1 MNAPLFPSTPEQ
13 ILLVPVDQLVASD
26 LNVRKTGGQS
36 ISELAASIRAH
47 GLLQNLTAVAT
58 KSTSRGKVVDKFHVV
73 AGGRRLR
80 AIQQLIEEGHL
91 PADYQVP
98 VRIVGE
104 DDAVAASL
112 AENTVRE
119 AMNPAD
125 QVLAFKAMAD
135 DNMSPAEIADAFGV
149 SEVTVQRRLA
159 LANVAPALL
168 DAYRDGEVTLEK
180 LQALALTD
188 DHKVQLE
195 VWDQVKGRSWQ
206 DADDIKRL
214 IAGDDET
221 ASDNPLAKFVTVEA
235 YEAAGGPVRRDLFSD
250 EGECFLLDSALL
262 ERLAMA
268 KLQAEADKLAT
279 RDGVKW
285 VDVHLR
291 WNWGLS
297 GKYRDCKTSQREP
310 RAGEAMTLRKLRAAL
325 EKISKEQDGLTEDE
339 YYEQADELE
348 AQRLAA
354 EEAVESFED
363 TLAFPVGPD
372 AQRAGAVVTMNDDG
386 QLWVKLHQLR
396 RAEDGKSAPG
406 DEDGDDDQGDDDD
419 DETPAPAPAASGLPR
434 SMIQRLT
441 AHRTAAG
448 QAVLATNPDQAV
460 RVLAAHMVSN
470 IWGQHDNMLQTVVR
484 HVNPAKHAEEVSDSK
499 AAATLQAAEKAI
511 TEMLPY
517 GGGCD
522 ALEILDWMQEQP
534 MERVLKVLALCTA
547 YQLDTTT
554 DMNAGHNDG
563 AMVIEALEID
573 MADWWEPTRAT
584 WFDHVN
590 VARIEATVA
599 DACDDAQVQALSKL
613 KGKDAIAGRAEQ
625 MLAGKRW
632 LPDVLKGE

>member
-1 MNAPLFPSTPEQ
+1 MNAPIFPSTPEM
-13 ILLVPVDQLVASD
+13 IRMVPVSMLVSSEK
-26 LNVRKTGGQS
+26 NVRKTGGQS
-36 ISELAASIRAH
+36 IDELAASIRAH
-47 GLLQNLTAVAT
+47 GLLQNLSAYAID
-58 KSTSRGKVVDKFHVV
+58 KGHPNYEVVRFEVV
-73 AGGRRLR
+73 AGNRRLR
-80 AIQQLIEEGHL
+80 AIKQLIDEGHL

-98 VRIVGE
+98 VRMV
-104 DDAVAASL
+104 DRNDATSVSL
-112 AENTVRE
+112 AENVVRE

-125 QVLAFKAMAD
+125 QIVAFKAMAD
-135 DNMSPAEIADAFGV
+135 SMSPAEIADAFGV

-180 LQALALTD
+180 LQAMALTD
-188 DHKVQLE
+188 DHAVQLE
-195 VWDQVKGRSWQ
+195 VWQQVKGRDWQ

-214 IAGDDET
+214 IAGDGDT
-221 ASDNPLAKFVTVEA
+221 PSTHALVKFVTLEA

-250 EGECFLLDSALL
+250 EGECWLLDSALL
-262 ERLAMA
+262 ERLALA
-268 KLQAEADKLAT
+268 KLQVEADKLAK
-279 RDGVKW
+279 REGVKW

-297 GKYRDCKTSQREP
+297 SQYRTCKTSDQEP
-310 RAGEAMTLRKLRAAL
+310 RAGEAMTLKKLRAAL
-325 EKISKEQDGLTEDE
+325 EKISKEQDRLTDEE
-339 YYEQADELE
+339 YYDAADELE
-348 AQRLAA
+348 AQRIAA
-354 EEAVESFED
+354 EEAVEAFEE
-363 TLAFPVGPD
+363 TLRFPVGPD
-372 AQRAGAVVTMNDDG
+372 ARRAGAVVTINDDG

-396 RAEDGKSAPG
+396 TAEDKAAARAAV
-406 DEDGDDDQGDDDD
+406 EDDD
-419 DETPAPAPAASGLPR
+419 DEDEAPAPASTALPR
-434 SMIQRLT
+434 SLINRLT
-441 AHRTAAG
+441 AQRTAAG

-470 IWGQHDNMLQTVVR
+470 IWGQHDSMLQTVVR

-517 GGGCD
+517 GGECD

-534 MERVLKVLALCTA
+534 MERVLRVLALCTA

-554 DMNAGHNDG
+554 DLSSGHHDG
-563 AMVIEALEID
+563 AMVIDALEID
-573 MADWWEPTRAT
+573 MADWWEPTRKS
-584 WFDHVN
+584 WFDHIT
-590 VARIEATVA
+590 VAQIEATVA

-613 KGKDAIAGRAEQ
+613 KGKDALAGRAEQ